1 MKKTINKLLLIIF
14 PAILLFSCKK
24 DDFSEKDALDAQ
36 QTIDLAITVIDAS
49 SASEPVSGAT
59 VKLLKD
65 STLVSKTTNNN
76 GTVVFTKV
84 KIGDVAVVSV
94 TKDQFTSVLTTV
106 NASPDSYRQTQ
117 VSEMIKIYSL
127 SSGKTAT
134 IRGRL
139 TMQSDLTDR
148 DREPA
153 TNVIVKVKNL
163 TISSEMLFTATTDND
178 GKYSVT
184 VPVSS
189 KGDYLELYYPEFT
202 TNQKLA
208 FVQDDRSV
216 AVAER
221 PVLYKSDESSQFY
234 IPAIP
239 SVYATV
245 ASPTFSAGTG
255 FALGSKP
262 NRVPLSTY
270 SEFILID
277 GGSGYNGGV
286 SRSDYLLSFS
296 PDPNGVSAKLQVDIV
311 NGKITHIDNFINNGA
326 TYSSAPTLV
335 VNDLSPVTPATILI
349 NFETTYKIYI
359 ANRGTGYNYFPQVS
373 AEFEYF
379 YNGQRVKAVD
389 PDINDNSNS
398 YLGYSNLLTN
408 YGNIYGGM
416 IKSSNGDTLIL
427 DSNEFSSAPV
437 FSVVQGSTKR
447 AVLDVPI
454 GSINIDSTLVY
465 INVVDRG
472 AGYDQS
478 NPPVVTLNIL
488 AGYGSGAVAKATV
501 NDSGSL
507 SFVYITNPGRKFVR
521 NVNDYKNNGTTS
533 STYDNPDYPDQ
544 YYDGVKPGDII
555 VQDVYYGT
563 GYQVLNQNTGKK

>member
-1 MKKTINKLLLIIF
+1 MKKTIIKLLLVLF
-14 PAILLFSCKK
+14 PAVLLFSCKK

-36 QTIDLAITVIDAS
+36 QTVDLAITVVDAS

-65 STLVSKTTNNN
+65 STLVSKTTNSN

-94 TKDQFTSVLTTV
+94 TKDQFTSILTTV
-106 NASPDSYRQTQ
+106 STSPDSYRQTQ
-117 VSEMIKIYSL
+117 VSEIIRIYSL

-153 TNVIVKVKNL
+153 ANVIVKVKNL
-163 TISSEMLFTATTDND
+163 TISSEMLYTATTDND
-178 GKYSVT
+178 GKYSVS

-189 KGDYLELYYPEFT
+189 RGDYLELYYPEFT
-202 TNQKLA
+202 ANQKLA
-208 FVQDDRSV
+208 FVQDDRSI

-221 PVLYKSDESSQFY
+221 PVLYKSDASTQFY

-245 ASPTFSAGTG
+245 ASPTSSAGTG

-262 NRVPLSTY
+262 NRVPLRTY
-270 SEFILID
+270 SEFYLVD

-286 SRSDYLLSFS
+286 SISDYLLSFS

-311 NGKITHIDNFINNGA
+311 NGKITNIDDFINNGA
-326 TYSSAPTLV
+326 TYSAAPTLD
-335 VNDLSPVTPATILI
+335 VNALSPVTPATIVI

-373 AEFEYF
+373 AEVEYF
-379 YNGQRVKAVD
+379 YNGQRVKMIDAN
-389 PDINDNSNS
+389 INDGLNTI
-398 YLGYSNLLTN
+398 LGYSYILTT

-416 IKSSNGDTLIL
+416 IKSSNGDTLL
-427 DSNEFSSAPV
+427 LASNSFSSAPV
-437 FSVVQGSTKR
+437 FSVVQGTTKR
-447 AVLDVPI
+447 AILDI
-454 GSINIDSTLVY
+454 STSDIYSDSTLHY
-465 INVVDRG
+465 ITVSDAG

-478 NPPVVTLNIL
+478 NPPVITLNTL

-501 NDSGSL
+501 NTSGSL
-507 SFVYITNPGRKFVR
+507 SGIYITNPGRKFVK

-563 GYQVLNQNTGKK
+563 GYQILNQNTGKK